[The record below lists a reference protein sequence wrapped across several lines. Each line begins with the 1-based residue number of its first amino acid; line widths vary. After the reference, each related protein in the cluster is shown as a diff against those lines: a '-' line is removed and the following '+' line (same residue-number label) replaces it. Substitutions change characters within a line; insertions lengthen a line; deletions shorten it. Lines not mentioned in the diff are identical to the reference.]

1 LELNTSSYKVLDF
14 NGEGC
19 FGKVAKCRNLITKEL
34 VAVKIHKETEEG
46 AVEWEV
52 EMLET
57 VGALDPDKSNIVKFL
72 DHFTWNASSCLAFEM
87 LDISLWDLLWKRQE
101 PLTLNEIR
109 PITQQLLVA
118 FEALKRIGIMHTDL
132 KPDNIML
139 VNHSQQPFK
148 IKVIDFGLALP
159 SSEVE
164 VGTEMQAPSFRA
176 PEVTLGLPLSEAVDM
191 WAVGCVLG
199 FLYFATNLFPGV
211 CPYNRIKSMVHL
223 VVPYGY
229 FDSVENLEDA
239 IMTYPPKTD
248 DVEDKDRREFFDL
261 LSCSLKHNFVTMAHL
276 RDNLAASSYTEDAL
290 QLMSVSLLEKSEEP
304 GDDKIHEDNSHPA
317 VITDVHDDPSW
328 HYGNWQLPLPSLS
341 PLKKKNTK

>member
-1 LELNTSSYKVLDF
+1 ICDYLLCVLDF

-72 DHFTWNASSCLAFEM
+72 DHFTWNVSSCLAFEM

-211 CPYNRIKSMVHL
+211 CPYNQE
-223 VVPYGY
+223 Y
-229 FDSVENLEDA
+229 ENLEDA

-261 LSCSLKHNFVTMAHL
+261 LSCCLNPNYDLRITPREALKHNFVTMAHL
-276 RDNLAASSYTEDAL
+276 RDDLAASSYTEDAL
-290 QLMSVSLLEKSEEP
+290 QLMSIIYCFHDFILHYSICLE
-304 GDDKIHEDNSHPA
+304 
-317 VITDVHDDPSW
+317 
-328 HYGNWQLPLPSLS
+328 
-341 PLKKKNTK
+341 NTIF